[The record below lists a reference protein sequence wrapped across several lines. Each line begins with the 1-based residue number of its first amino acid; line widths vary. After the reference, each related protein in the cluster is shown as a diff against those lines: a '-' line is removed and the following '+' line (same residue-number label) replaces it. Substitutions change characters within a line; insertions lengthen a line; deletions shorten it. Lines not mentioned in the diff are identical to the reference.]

1 MCRKTILPLCAV
13 ALLVVLPAAPP
24 AATPAAAP
32 EKVVLR
38 TAGGR
43 FLRFAEDGTLR
54 AQSFLP
60 GDKDTWVIVSRGK
73 EQIALKAPGGRWLIP
88 GGRNGRTPRAGDA
101 AAEPGQRETFQL
113 VPAGANRFALRPHGA
128 TALLVFDP
136 ADARLA
142 DPKAPASPA
151 PRETVE
157 IYRVGDLPAVLATLL
172 PAALHTLAAAELAGK
187 QYDKTQTHKTEKYVD
202 LPDPRLTDLKHKKR
216 HKVISVTE
224 EDHVQAQLDGPADIH
239 IPALPYLA
247 GYAKDGPG
255 VILLGVDA
263 RLPVRGHVQCKL
275 PDLAS
280 ASTGFRAAVELSAV
294 AEVGVQRAGGDV
306 KLGPPAVLDLRVSV
320 PRLDLSNDVLE
331 TVRRQIRDAINREL
345 RHNEGRI
352 RQQANHA
359 LDKAMSSREVRI
371 PLVGYLMR

>member
-1 MCRKTILPLCAV
+1 M
-13 ALLVVLPAAPP
+13 
-24 AATPAAAP
+24 
-32 EKVVLR
+32 
-38 TAGGR
+38 
-43 FLRFAEDGTLR
+43 
-54 AQSFLP
+54 
-60 GDKDTWVIVSRGK
+60 
-73 EQIALKAPGGRWLIP
+73 
-88 GGRNGRTPRAGDA
+88 
-101 AAEPGQRETFQL
+101 
-113 VPAGANRFALRPHGA
+113 PAGANRFALRPHGA

-306 KLGPPAVLDLRVSV
+306 KLGPPAVLDLRVLGPAAGPFQRRV
-320 PRLDLSNDVLE
+320 GDRPPPDPRRDQPRVAAQRGADSPAGQPRPGQGDVLARGPHPA
-331 TVRRQIRDAINREL
+331 RRLPDAVSIHHKIHHGERTSPVL
-345 RHNEGRI
+345 G
-352 RQQANHA
+352 
-359 LDKAMSSREVRI
+359 LGV
-371 PLVGYLMR
+371 

>member
-1 MCRKTILPLCAV
+1 MQAGRSV
-13 ALLVVLPAAPP
+13 AHPRRPQRPHPA
-24 AATPAAAP
+24 T
-32 EKVVLR
+32 
-38 TAGGR
+38 
-43 FLRFAEDGTLR
+43 
-54 AQSFLP
+54 
-60 GDKDTWVIVSRGK
+60 
-73 EQIALKAPGGRWLIP
+73 
-88 GGRNGRTPRAGDA
+88 GDA

-142 DPKAPASPA
+142 DPNTPRP

-306 KLGPPAVLDLRVSV
+306 KLGPPAVLDLAVSV

-359 LDKAMSSREVRI
+359 LDKAMSSRRSAS
-371 PLVGYLMR
+371 RSSAT